1 MTGKFRWKNP
11 FLGIF
16 GALSISVSAYPR
28 GSWNQM
34 QKGIMG
40 RRQIYIGRC
49 MKKSKMK
56 RTMGG
61 ERVFLAGVSA

>member
-1 MTGKFRWKNP
+1 MTVNSAGRTLFWV
-11 FLGIF
+11 FLE
-16 GALSISVSAYPR
+16 LCLSVSAYPR

-40 RRQIYIGRC
+40 RWQIYIGRC
-49 MKKSKMK
+49 KKKGKMK
-56 RTMGG
+56 RTMGS